1 MSLAFKIILPIAYF
15 VIGAIFASFSNM
27 LMYRFANNKPIFKD
41 ERSYCPKCNHQLA
54 WYDNIP
60 ILSYLFLGGKCRYC
74 HEPISKRYLLVEL
87 FGGFFFLAM
96 YLLYVNFYPTLPS
109 YTSTKALDVINSVTY
124 AFTLLTLLTAA
135 YVDKKKTE
143 VPLSLMIAMLV
154 FGLTN
159 FICSWVFLGFS
170 LTRLLAFV
178 IPLGLLLL
186 MYLFCVV
193 LLKTEPMGLADII
206 IFSILGLEFG
216 LAGLLV
222 TLLFSSTICSIVEII
237 KLKKSGE
244 RKQIPFVPYIFI
256 GALISVLFTP
266 LIIEGINA
274 LMGGL

>member
-1 MSLAFKIILPIAYF
+1 
-15 VIGAIFASFSNM
+15 
-27 LMYRFANNKPIFKD
+27 
-41 ERSYCPKCNHQLA
+41 
-54 WYDNIP
+54 
-60 ILSYLFLGGKCRYC
+60 
-74 HEPISKRYLLVEL
+74 
-87 FGGFFFLAM
+87 M
-96 YLLYVNFYPTLPS
+96 YLLYVNFYPTFPS
-109 YTSTKALDVINSVTY
+109 YISTKALDVINSVTY
-124 AFTLLTLLTAA
+124 AFTLLTLLIAA

-186 MYLFCVV
+186 MYFFCVV

-216 LAGLLV
+216 LAGLLI
-222 TLLFSSTICSIVEII
+222 TLLFSSTICSIAEII